1 MITGLQKYSPK
12 KIVEKASSP
21 KLQVLNTAL
30 ITAQTDT
37 GFEKTRLDGERW
49 GRLVESA
56 IGAHLINI
64 TQGTDVTVLYWRDR
78 NREVDFVL
86 KKGKE
91 LIAVEVK
98 SGAAKMSLP
107 GMEAFSKNYRAKKL
121 LLVGGGG
128 IGVDEFL
135 GMDFEQIEELF

>member
-1 MITGLQKYSPK
+1 
-12 KIVEKASSP
+12 
-21 KLQVLNTAL
+21 
-30 ITAQTDT
+30 
-37 GFEKTRLDGERW
+37 
-49 GRLVESA
+49 
-56 IGAHLINI
+56 
-64 TQGTDVTVLYWRDR
+64 
-78 NREVDFVL
+78 VDFVL

-98 SGAAKMSLP
+98 SGRAKTSLP

-135 GMDFEQIEELF
+135 GMNFKKLMSLFS